1 MNPNRPGL
9 QGSRTALC
17 SHIFRLLRKNR
28 APWVLLENVPGL
40 QMCHL
45 TVDPPQEPAI
55 AHVVHE
61 LESLGYS
68 WAHRII
74 SLSAFGLPQR
84 RHRVFIVA
92 TLHGDPRDVLLSTE
106 SICKG
111 QCINLSKAESKE
123 KSPAECY
130 ECFMTPPHVTPTISV
145 TCVDLAEKRYGPV
158 AHEICTLTASN
169 GRRLCMVEDLGDGRG
184 HAFRLE
190 IEDAERLNG
199 FPVGW
204 TESCYPL
211 MIPGRPWMKAV
222 DSHRSC
228 IKRIELLGRAVAIP
242 QARWIGQRLMSPY
255 EIKFSRESD
264 GINFSEP
271 VPGLSSFTKEDS
283 GTEAKL
289 RAWPL
294 AAWNILSSPENI
306 QLCSKYDQAASL
318 WRSRRGLKRMSN
330 TPEIFSFIP
339 LGEFLSSQ
347 RQNIDAE
354 KLLDFKVRAEKSNIE
369 LASFITAAFGM
380 QPRGKRKGKQSEQ
393 VKTKLDTE
401 RAGGECAGELVWIS
415 TKVSKRECF
424 WPGIALRL
432 DRDRDVIPSY
442 AIEKIKSN
450 QSSSS
455 HRMVVYFAEESY
467 EWLRSDRMLPF
478 REHFDEFER
487 QPLLVSRAKYQ
498 RAVELALEWQM
509 HQDSSV
515 EKLHDVHLR
524 EARAKEV
531 EKLHQKIGNL
541 SDTPNISCGICII
554 CQSRKND
561 LDVTPSS
568 KSSNLRASTRQRRTS
583 PLKGVQAGQ
592 SCPQL
597 RVSLSP

>member
-1 MNPNRPGL
+1 M
-9 QGSRTALC
+9 
-17 SHIFRLLRKNR
+17 
-28 APWVLLENVPGL
+28 W
-40 QMCHL
+40 HL
-45 TVDPPQEPAI
+45 AVDPPQKPVI
-55 AHVVHE
+55 AHIVHE

-111 QCINLSKAESKE
+111 QCIDLSKADSKE

-130 ECFMTPPHVTPTISV
+130 ECFNTPPHVIPKISV

-169 GRRLCMVEDLGDGRG
+169 GRRLCMVEDLGDGKG

-204 TESCYPL
+204 TESCFPL
-211 MIPGRPWMKAV
+211 KRPGRPWMRAV
-222 DSHRSC
+222 DSHPSYV
-228 IKRIELLGRAVAIP
+228 KRMELLGRAVSVP

-255 EIKFSRESD
+255 EIKFSRESE

-271 VPGLSSFTKEDS
+271 VPGLSNITREDS
-283 GTEAKL
+283 EIKAKL

-294 AAWNILSSPENI
+294 AAWNIISSPENI
-306 QLCSKYDQAASL
+306 NLSSKHDGVASL
-318 WRSRRGLKRMSN
+318 WRSRRGLNRMSD
-330 TPEIFSFIP
+330 TPEICPFIP
-339 LGEFLSSQ
+339 LGEFLFSP
-347 RQNIDAE
+347 RREIDSD
-354 KLLDFKVRAEKSNIE
+354 KLSCFKLRAEENNIE
-369 LASFITAAFGM
+369 LAPFISAAFGM
-380 QPRGKRKGKQSEQ
+380 QSHGKRRGRQSKQE
-393 VKTKLDTE
+393 KTKLDTE
-401 RAGGECAGELVWIS
+401 QAGGECAGELVWIP
-415 TKVSKRECF
+415 TKVSKIDCF
-424 WPGIALRL
+424 WPGIALHL

-442 AIEKIKSN
+442 AIEKIKPD

-467 EWLRSDRMLPF
+467 EWMRSDRTLPF
-478 REHFDEFER
+478 REHFDEFEM

-498 RAVELALEWQM
+498 RAVEMALEWQRN
-509 HQDSSV
+509 QDGAV
-515 EKLHDVHLR
+515 EKRNDVQLR

-541 SDTPNISCGICII
+541 SDTPNVSCGTCII
-554 CQSRKND
+554 CQLRKSD
-561 LDVTPSS
+561 SDVTPSS
-568 KSSNLRASTRQRRTS
+568 KRHTLRASTRQRRAC
-583 PLKGVQAGQ
+583 PLKGVRAGQ
-592 SCPQL
+592 NCPQL
-597 RVSLSP
+597 RVSLSLYIL